1 MTPHFIVAYDEG
13 AASPMEIG
21 RALGE
26 LGTVEFA
33 VVDTPHVHRAMP
45 LLRHYGDVTSLDDL
59 LHDPPARPRA
69 VVLTF
74 SERLLIQTARLAEV
88 VGGYGHS
95 PQTAVA
101 LADKVA
107 QRALVARAGVDL
119 IRHRAVGDLSELDE
133 AIRHV
138 GFPAVVKPAR
148 GGASQHTFLVA
159 EPWQAGEVA
168 AALARHDGV
177 PDGFIVEE
185 YLAGRTEPGF
195 GDFVSVESVVV
206 DGRITHLAVTGKLPL
221 ARPFRETGNFWPSH
235 IGASDIRQAEG
246 ITSAVLEALDVRFGI
261 CHTELKL
268 TPAGP
273 RLIEVNGRLGGFIA
287 ELAHRAVGLDL
298 VRVAGLVA
306 SGEEPELP
314 KLDLDGVFFQY
325 HNPGPLFA
333 CRLAGIAG
341 ASDVERLPGVD
352 SYRLFIRP
360 GTVFDAEVRTVRLD
374 AVYGRAAD
382 HAGMVQLAEA
392 CAQRLRF
399 SFSDLRDGGGPVE
412 FTGRELTRATPPTDG
427 LRVATPPQRET
438 VPIAE
443 LYHRLSSYHPGRH
456 WTEPLD
462 NPWIRTDFRPMRP
475 DAEPSPFKSYP
486 PQCQVQALPAYYP
499 EAPTSA
505 AAVLGGEL
513 PQRFPGGLTLDDVTA
528 VLFQTAGVVRVR
540 TDRTGATAYFRAASS
555 AGNRHPVETYLCSR
569 DVSGLPDGVWH
580 YDPRRHAL
588 TQVGPA
594 PHGAGSAVVLCG
606 VPWRTAWKYAERG
619 YRHVFWD
626 CGTMLSQGLL
636 AARSRGIAAEIRT
649 GFIDATVSQL
659 VGAHRQ
665 EVPLA
670 VLTLGPGEPA
680 LSPSAAGTAGDLGP
694 GCEDFPLVD
703 AVHMSGRLSDRAA
716 VARWLAH
723 HTTSRPGTV
732 VSPPSDAAADPAAT
746 LVRNRGSARRFDPS
760 RAISGDHLRW
770 LLDLLRLPPLW
781 DGGVIPE
788 IRLLVHAV
796 SGLRTG
802 SYRVDPDGPHRTG
815 PANRDRSREFCVD
828 QELGRDAALLVCFV
842 ADGGY
847 AADARSYRTALLAAG
862 LGLGRLYLAAGA
874 LGIGCTGLTMVD
886 AMVPEVLGEPVD
898 CLAIAGLGIRPYAV
912 RPGGQPGSP
921 TALDTP

>member
-21 RALGE
+21 RALGA

-59 LHDPPARPRA
+59 LHEPPARSGA
-69 VVLTF
+69 AVLTF
-74 SERLLIQTARLAEV
+74 SERLLIQTARLAEAI
-88 VGGYGHS
+88 GGYGHS

-119 IRHRAVGDLSELDE
+119 VRHRAVRELSELDD

-138 GFPAVVKPAR
+138 GLPAVVKPAR
-148 GGASQHTFLVA
+148 GGASQNTFLVA
-159 EPWQAGEVA
+159 EPEQAGEVVA
-168 AALARHDGV
+168 VLARQDEV

-206 DGRITHLAVTGKLPL
+206 DGRVTHLAVTGNLPL
-221 ARPFRETGNFWPSH
+221 VPPFRETGHFWPPH
-235 IGASDIRQAEG
+235 IGRSEIRQAEA
-246 ITSAVLEALDVRFGI
+246 ITSAVLEALGVRFGI

-268 TPAGP
+268 TPTGP

-287 ELAHRAVGLDL
+287 ELAHRTVGLDL

-306 SGEEPELP
+306 LGERPELP
-314 KLDLDGVFFQY
+314 GLDLDGVFFQY
-325 HNPGPLFA
+325 HNPGPLFPS
-333 CRLAGIAG
+333 RLDAVAG
-341 ASDVERLPGVD
+341 AKDVERLPGVD
-352 SYRLFIRP
+352 SYRLFARP
-360 GTVFDAEVRTVRLD
+360 GTVFDGESRTVRLD

-399 SFSDLRDGGGPVE
+399 SFTDLRDTGGPVE
-412 FTGRELTRATPPTDG
+412 LTGWELTRATPPTDVF
-427 LRVATPPQRET
+427 RVAVPPLRET
-438 VPIAE
+438 VPIAG
-443 LYHRLSSYHPGRH
+443 LYHRLSSYGVDRH
-456 WTEPLD
+456 WTDPLD
-462 NPWIRTDFRPMRP
+462 SPWIRTDFRPMCP
-475 DAEPSPFKSYP
+475 DTEPSPFKSYP
-486 PQCQVQALPAYYP
+486 PQCQVRDLPAYYP
-499 EAPTSA
+499 EAPASA

-513 PQRFPGGLTLDDVTA
+513 PWRVPGGLTLDDVTA

-540 TDRTGATAYFRAASS
+540 TNRTGATAYFRAASS

-569 DVSGLPDGVWH
+569 DVAGLPDGVWH
-580 YDPRRHAL
+580 YDPSRHAL
-588 TQVGPA
+588 TEVGPA
-594 PHGAGSAVVLCG
+594 PHGAASAVVFSG

-619 YRHVFWD
+619 YRHLFWD

-636 AARSRGIAAEIRT
+636 AAHSRGIAAEIRT
-649 GFIDATVSQL
+649 GFVDSTVSQL
-659 VGAHRQ
+659 IGAHRH

-670 VLTLGPGEPA
+670 VLALGPGEPA
-680 LSPSAAGTAGDLGP
+680 LSPTGPGTAGDLGP
-694 GCEDFPLVD
+694 GYEDFPLVD
-703 AVHMSGRLSDRAA
+703 AVHMSGRFPDRAA
-716 VARWLAH
+716 VAGWLARH
-723 HTTSRPGTV
+723 ATSRPKTV
-732 VSPPSDAAADPAAT
+732 VPPPSDAAADSAAT

-760 RAISGDHLRW
+760 RPISGDHLRW
-770 LLDLLRLPPLW
+770 LLDLLRQPPPW

-796 SGLRTG
+796 TG
-802 SYRVDPDGPHRTG
+802 MSAGAYRADPDGPHRTG
-815 PANRDRSREFCVD
+815 PADRGRSQQFCVD

-847 AADARSYRTALLAAG
+847 ADDARSYRTALLAAG
-862 LGLGRLYLAAGA
+862 LGLGRLYLASGA

-886 AMVPEVLGEPVD
+886 AMVPEILGEPVD
-898 CLAIAGLGIRPYAV
+898 CLAIAGVGIRPYAA
-912 RPGGQPGSP
+912 RPGGSPGLP
-921 TALDTP
+921 TALDTR